1 MDTTVVYN
9 ISEIS
14 IPDTISAVITNI
26 PDEVNLS
33 EEAMSMCNNM
43 QTQLVELSSKM
54 DSLYDLLQQRSI
66 DGWGIDQI
74 VSIAAIPLIIA
85 IFAFTLPLLSSATAK
100 IETVYQCEAITTK
113 LEKSWQRRL
122 YMGSLLTSIGVL
134 ILMVYCLF

>member
-85 IFAFTLPLLSSATAK
+85 PIA
-100 IETVYQCEAITTK
+100 C
-113 LEKSWQRRL
+113 
-122 YMGSLLTSIGVL
+122 SLTPK
-134 ILMVYCLF
+134 